1 MPDCTCS
8 LHDVGTSLG
17 GRNMCLGRRTVEG
30 FRTGRFPVSLYDKL
44 QWPSS
49 SEAPQRLHPVGISM
63 LPGEIDELQ
72 TPASAGP
79 LGAMQTFEPCNG
91 EPLRCSL
98 RLRRTIL
105 TYVANL
111 AQRPLSNRKLRPNN
125 GARGAQMRERSPQF
139 GMCTWFPVAV
149 SETRLPR
156 TWKVGN
162 NKSESQLGNRIMESH
177 IGNTMHH
184 HLNTRGET

>member
-1 MPDCTCS
+1 MF
-8 LHDVGTSLG
+8 GTTD
-17 GRNMCLGRRTVEG
+17 RRGLQNREVPCQ
-30 FRTGRFPVSLYDKL
+30 PVPQL

-72 TPASAGP
+72 TPASTGP
-79 LGAMQTFEPCNG
+79 LGAMQTQAGKQWKIHCIERRMTFEPCNG

-139 GMCTWFPVAV
+139 GMCTLFPVAV

-162 NKSESQLGNRIMESH
+162 NKSESQLGNRIVESH
-177 IGNTMHH
+177 IGNTTHH